1 MDGTLHVLPFMFL
14 IKKRLKACTV
24 SVVYVN
30 FSKNSF
36 FLFAITIVVKAS
48 AKIRGLFY
56 SHKLFEDYF
65 SKISIFLLKID
76 INQAKQDNSS

>member
-36 FLFAITIVVKAS
+36 LFAITIVVKAS

-56 SHKLFEDYF
+56 SHKLFEDSF

>member
-36 FLFAITIVVKAS
+36 LFAITIVVKAS

-56 SHKLFEDYF
+56 SHKLFGDYF

>member
-1 MDGTLHVLPFMFL
+1 MDGTLHVLPFMLL

-30 FSKNSF
+30 FSKNS

>member
-36 FLFAITIVVKAS
+36 LFAITIVVKAS

-56 SHKLFEDYF
+56 SHKLFENYF

-76 INQAKQDNSS
+76 INQAEQNNSS